1 MTNSTIPMLS
11 ILISTYN
18 YDCSEL
24 IRSLHRLCVRSGIVF
39 EIIVGDD
46 ASTDASAVEQNS
58 QACTELTCCTFMHY
72 DHNIGQASSR
82 NKMAEAAK
90 YEWLLFIDTDAQV
103 ASEDFI
109 DKYISA
115 MPQCDAICGGLRHP
129 DKFNDYGRELRYRYE
144 KKADLKRSASER
156 SKHPYDQFTAF
167 NFLIR
172 KSVFMSVR
180 FDEDCHEYGYED
192 ALFGVELM
200 KMNIPLLHIDN
211 PLIHAG
217 IDTNESFLR
226 KSETALRV
234 LYSLNGKMQG
244 RSRVEAMANKLEALR
259 LKPLYVAFYRCFR
272 APMRRNLLGH
282 SPSLLIF
289 SLYKLGY
296 FLSLKS

>member
-1 MTNSTIPMLS
+1 MLS

-18 YDCSEL
+18 YDCNVL
-24 IRSLHRLCVRSGIVF
+24 IRSLHRLCIRSGIVF

-46 ASTDASAVEQNS
+46 ASTDAYAVEHNS
-58 QACTELTCCTFMHY
+58 QACAELTCCTFMHY

-103 ASEDFI
+103 ASDDFI
-109 DKYISA
+109 DKYVSA
-115 MPQCDAICGGLRHP
+115 MPQCDAICGGLKHP
-129 DKFNDYGRELRYRYE
+129 DNFNDSGRELRYRYE

-156 SKHPYDQFTAF
+156 NKHPYNQFTAF

-180 FDEDCHEYGYED
+180 FNENCHEYGYED

-200 KMNIPLLHIDN
+200 KRNITLLHIDN
-211 PLIHAG
+211 PLIHTG
-217 IDTNESFLR
+217 IDTNEAFIR
-226 KSETALRV
+226 KSETALCT

-244 RSRVEAMANKLEALR
+244 YSRVESMADKVESMHLKSLALV
-259 LKPLYVAFYRCFR
+259 LYRCFYS
-272 APMRRNLLGH
+272 AMRRNLLGH
-282 SPSLLIF
+282 KPSLLIF

-296 FLSLKS
+296 FLNLKN